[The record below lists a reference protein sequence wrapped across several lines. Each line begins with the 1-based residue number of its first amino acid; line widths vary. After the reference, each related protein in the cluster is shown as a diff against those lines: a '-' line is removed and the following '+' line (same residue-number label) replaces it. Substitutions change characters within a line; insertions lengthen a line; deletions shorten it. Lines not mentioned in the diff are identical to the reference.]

1 MPTWRAISADA
12 NVAKLAHLVGLGPG
26 SMRRQPPRG
35 TGIAPPWN
43 ALSACL
49 EFLVQLRG
57 RDNGLGI
64 PALKASPLPNYV
76 ANGTKQTFSCADECP
91 LLQ

>member
-1 MPTWRAISADA
+1 
-12 NVAKLAHLVGLGPG
+12 
-26 SMRRQPPRG
+26 MRRQPPRG

-76 ANGTKQTFSCADECP
+76 R
-91 LLQ
+91 